1 MVAEN
6 ALLEPEV
13 VEVPAVNK
21 IACRKRKPNYSAQEI
36 AIITQTFEEN
46 QAVQYLNQI
55 LLTQPLTNAK

>member
-1 MVAEN
+1 MAAEN

-13 VEVPAVNK
+13 VKVPAINK
-21 IACRKRKPNYSAQEI
+21 IACRKRKPNFSEI